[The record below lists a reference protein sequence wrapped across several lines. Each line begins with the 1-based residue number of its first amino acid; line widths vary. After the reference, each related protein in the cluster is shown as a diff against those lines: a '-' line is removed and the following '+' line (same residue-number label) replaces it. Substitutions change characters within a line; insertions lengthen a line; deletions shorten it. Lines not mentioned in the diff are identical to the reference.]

1 MESPMTPQQKLQ
13 QLAVGLNGAILDNG
27 LSLSSEVLAGEV
39 DVLLTTVEQREEFPI
54 YITVDESQILCI
66 TYLWT
71 EAEVD
76 PNKRIELLDTLL
88 SMNIPMPLSS
98 FSKIGNQYV
107 IFGALSTHS
116 SLEEILEELHVLS
129 DNTLTAVEELAEYR
143 L

>member
-1 MESPMTPQQKLQ
+1 MTPQQKLQ
-13 QLAVGLNGAILDNG
+13 QLAVGLNGALLDNG
-27 LSLSSEVLAGEV
+27 LSLASEVLAGEV

-71 EAEVD
+71 ESEVD
-76 PNKRIELLDTLL
+76 PDKRIELLDTLL

>member
-1 MESPMTPQQKLQ
+1 MTPQQKLQ
-13 QLAVGLNGAILDNG
+13 QLAVGLNGALLDNG
-27 LSLSSEVLAGEV
+27 LSLASEVLVGEV

-71 EAEVD
+71 ESEVD

-107 IFGALSTHS
+107 IFGALSRNS

-129 DNTLTAVEELAEYR
+129 DNALTAVEELAEYR

>member
-1 MESPMTPQQKLQ
+1 MTPQQKLQ
-13 QLAVGLNGAILDNG
+13 QLAVGLNGALLDNG
-27 LSLSSEVLAGEV
+27 LSLASEVLAGEV

-71 EAEVD
+71 ESEVD

>member
-1 MESPMTPQQKLQ
+1 MTPQQKLQ

-71 EAEVD
+71 ESEVD